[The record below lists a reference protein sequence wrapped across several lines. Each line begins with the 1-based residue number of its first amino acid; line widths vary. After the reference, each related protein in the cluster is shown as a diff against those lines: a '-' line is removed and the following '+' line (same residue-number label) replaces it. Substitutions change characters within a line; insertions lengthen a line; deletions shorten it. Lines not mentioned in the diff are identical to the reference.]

1 MRKKA
6 VAQRK
11 AAAAVDAKAAAMAE
25 VDRAAAEA
33 KALAQKCV
41 VSWILR
47 RLSPCKTSVS
57 WHALSA
63 VLPTLRPRNST
74 HARRTRCRMENI
86 FSRIFSCTDKRT
98 AVVL

>member
-33 KALAQKCV
+33 KALAHKCETCQ
-41 VSWILR
+41 SA
-47 RLSPCKTSVS
+47 SPCT
-57 WHALSA
+57 W
-63 VLPTLRPRNST
+63 
-74 HARRTRCRMENI
+74 C
-86 FSRIFSCTDKRT
+86 
-98 AVVL
+98 